1 MKPDG
6 AASIPDKAAND
17 AFTQAADFVQQL
29 EALSLN
35 ADDVEVTWAKTSEGE
50 SDRLIFFDVDRMI
63 SYPGIGCD
71 ERGDFSTV
79 GEVFRKVGPTKT
91 KVAKWNLSRWNQDT
105 AKC

>member
-50 SDRLIFFDVDRMI
+50 RDRLIFFDVDRMI
-63 SYPGIGCD
+63 SFPGIGCD

-79 GEVFRKVGPTKT
+79 GAVFRKVILKNT
-91 KVAKWNLSRWNQDT
+91 KVADLDLSR
-105 AKC
+105 